1 MSKYI
6 TLSFTLYSFDC
17 VWHLLEVE
25 SLSVEEI
32 LAETCAD
39 TLSDGSSNVLSD
51 DDDSESYSDFEPE
64 IARKIKTTVHLSAV
78 IEKEEMPRIKTAAIK
93 VRFMQLG
100 GTATWQEQVT
110 I

>member
-39 TLSDGSSNVLSD
+39 TLSDGSSNVLS
-51 DDDSESYSDFEPE
+51 EPE

-78 IEKEEMPRIKTAAIK
+78 IEKEEMPKIKTAVIK
-93 VRFMQLG
+93 VKVMQLG